1 MGNYGLQTLTKNES
15 SRVELLY
22 ARHFQDILNDPDKLH
37 KLVLEQFFEKDLKD
51 VAIKFDN
58 CKEDKD
64 GNCIRSTLGKNEFLP
79 LQISSIATVQQV
91 LKSKV
96 DV

>member
-37 KLVLEQFFEKDLKD
+37 KLVLEQFFEKDIKD

-58 CKEDKD
+58 LKNAKD
-64 GNCIRSTLGKNEFLP
+64 GEVIRATLRKNEFLP
-79 LQISSIATVQQV
+79 LQINSMATVQQV